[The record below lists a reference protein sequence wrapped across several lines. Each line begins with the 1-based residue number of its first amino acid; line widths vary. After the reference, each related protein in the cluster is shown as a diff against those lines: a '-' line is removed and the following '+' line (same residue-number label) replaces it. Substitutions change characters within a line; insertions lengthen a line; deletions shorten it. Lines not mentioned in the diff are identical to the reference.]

1 MNAFS
6 MVLVQSVGRL
16 HLVHFLT
23 HLHRNTGTNRTR
35 WGTMTFQ
42 RQAQLIAVFTTA
54 GRESRVS
61 DCSLDSGLFS
71 CQSTSI
77 YKNWQHS
84 GDTCFDE
91 SETSFFAPI
100 KTKFCGFQKNN
111 KHSATFTLH
120 PAGTASL
127 GGGVRG
133 QPTFSVQRV
142 QKVAFPLTSC
152 APTVSLRLPHMVEPN
167 TSQTRTKQTFDS
179 GWYTYTRRP

>member
-23 HLHRNTGTNRTR
+23 HVHHNTGTNRTR
-35 WGTMTFQ
+35 WGAMKFQ

-54 GRESRVS
+54 GRESRVF

-100 KTKFCGFQKNN
+100 KTKFCGFHK
-111 KHSATFTLH
+111 KHQTQRYVHTSSSWNSVTGRWGTRSADILSSARKKSCLSANELCPDRF
-120 PAGTASL
+120 PSAS
-127 GGGVRG
+127 
-133 QPTFSVQRV
+133 
-142 QKVAFPLTSC
+142 
-152 APTVSLRLPHMVEPN
+152 PH
-167 TSQTRTKQTFDS
+167 
-179 GWYTYTRRP
+179 G